1 MAPTGDIS
9 VSKIDPSAIE
19 VYHVQGIVD
28 EETHQSEGVVLRRL
42 RQDGKQSFQCI
53 TCRTEESYNFSP
65 CAHIKA
71 LRRQLGVRTVVD
83 DHPDLVSS

>member
-1 MAPTGDIS
+1 MAPAGDVS
-9 VSKIDPSAIE
+9 VSKFDPSTIE
-19 VYHVQGIVD
+19 VYHVQGAQD
-28 EETHQSEGVVLRRL
+28 EYTPHSEGIVLHRRHG
-42 RQDGKQSFQCI
+42 DGKQSFQCI

-83 DHPDLVSS
+83 DH